1 MQVVILAAGR
11 GTRMGDLVKDTPK
24 PMLEVAGKTLLEHK
38 FDVLPENVD
47 EIILVV
53 GYLQDT
59 IKNRFGDSYNG
70 KKISYVTQENFVGGT
85 ADALWHTKEILKGK
99 FLVMMGDDLYA
110 QEDIIACL
118 AYEWA
123 LLVEQLA
130 DVGTRGQVFVDA
142 DQRITEILEHE
153 EHSGGA
159 GFASTNMFV
168 LDERIFDYPL
178 VMRSKSQNEYG
189 LPQTAVAAARAA
201 HIPFYAVPATRWI
214 PITSPEDIRTAE
226 EVLTKAV

>member
-1 MQVVILAAGR
+1 MQAVILAAGR

-53 GYLQDT
+53 GYLQDI
-59 IKNRFGDSYNG
+59 IKNHFGDSYNG
-70 KKISYVTQENFVGGT
+70 KKISYLTQENIVGGT
-85 ADALWHTKEILKGK
+85 ADALWQAKGVLKGK

-110 QEDIIACL
+110 QEDITACL

-123 LLVEQLA
+123 LLVEQLV
-130 DVGTRGQVFVDA
+130 DLGTRGKVFVDT
-142 DQRITEILEHE
+142 DQRIAEILEHE
-153 EHSGGA
+153 EHSGGS
-159 GFASTNMFV
+159 GLASTNMFV

-178 VMRSKSQNEYG
+178 VMRSKSKKEYG
-189 LPQTAVAAARAA
+189 LPQTVAAAARAA
-201 HIPFYAVPATRWI
+201 QIPFYAVPATRWI
-214 PITSPEDIRTAE
+214 QITNPEDIRKAE
-226 EVLTKAV
+226 EVLAKTV